1 MRFEATHCTEIKRD
15 EALTGVPFQDPTIF
29 TSNEV
34 NAAEQSHGPSR
45 ASQVK
50 MATTKDESLIDLET
64 SQGDR
69 NEEFHMEPVRP
80 AAVFL
85 IKEVA

>member
-1 MRFEATHCTEIKRD
+1 MRFEAAHCTEVKRD
-15 EALTGVPFQDPTIF
+15 EALTGVSFHDPTIF
-29 TSNEV
+29 ASNEV
-34 NAAEQSHGPSR
+34 NAAEQSRGPSR
-45 ASQVK
+45 TSQVK

-64 SQGDR
+64 SQGDL
-69 NEEFHMEPVRP
+69 NGEFHMEPVRP